1 MYGCL
6 VIDVFRKF
14 LDKSG
19 NFNESLNKDIKG
31 MLSLHEASYLGTKD
45 EEILKKAME
54 FSKAH
59 LNDLKPYLSLEVSK
73 NIGKALTLPKH
84 LRMARLE
91 AKNYMEEYSKSS
103 NNQIPALL
111 ELAKLDFDM
120 IQSQHQRELAEIC
133 R

>member
-19 NFNESLNKDIKG
+19 NFKESLTKDIKG

-59 LNDLKPYLSLEVSK
+59 LNDLRPYLSIEVSR
-73 NIGKALTLPKH
+73 NIDKALTLPKH

-91 AKNYMEEYSKSS
+91 ARNYMEKYSKSS
-103 NNQIPALL
+103 NQIPALL
-111 ELAKLDFDM
+111 ELAKLDSDM

>member
-19 NFNESLNKDIKG
+19 NFKESLTKDIKG

-59 LNDLKPYLSLEVSK
+59 LNDLRPYLSIEVSR
-73 NIGKALTLPKH
+73 NIDKALTLPKH

-91 AKNYMEEYSKSS
+91 ARNYMEKNSKSS
-103 NNQIPALL
+103 NHIPALL
-111 ELAKLDFDM
+111 ELAKLDSDM

>member
-19 NFNESLNKDIKG
+19 NFKESLTKDIKG

-59 LNDLKPYLSLEVSK
+59 LNDLRPYLSIEVSR
-73 NIGKALTLPKH
+73 NIDKALTLPKH

-91 AKNYMEEYSKSS
+91 ARNYMEKYSKSS
-103 NNQIPALL
+103 NQIPALL
-111 ELAKLDFDM
+111 EFAKLDSDM